1 MYLAATVFMQAQKVL
16 LDGLAS
22 TTLMTLFSYTAAEG
36 QGRNYK
42 EPVLLAGAMEAAGV
56 RQPLST
62 LGGWT
67 IHYGLGVVW
76 SAVIRVFL
84 RKMRLK
90 PRVLT
95 GVFMGT
101 IGGLVG
107 VACWKPVVQQ
117 FRLLPNR
124 QARRFYSH
132 LVLAHVLFTV
142 ALMKEMQKADAG
154 KR

>member
-1 MYLAATVFMQAQKVL
+1 MQAKEVL
-16 LDGLAS
+16 FDGLAS

-36 QGRNYK
+36 QGKNYK
-42 EPVLLAGAMEAAGV
+42 EPVLLAGAMEGAGV

-67 IHYGLGVVW
+67 IHYGLGVAW
-76 SAVIRVFL
+76 SAAIRMFL

-90 PRVLT
+90 PRLLT
-95 GVFMGT
+95 GILIGT
-101 IGGLVG
+101 VGGLVG
-107 VACWKPVVQQ
+107 VACWKPVVQN
-117 FRLLPNR
+117 FRLLPKR
-124 QARRFYSH
+124 QARSFYRH

-142 ALMKEMQKADAG
+142 ALLKEMQKADAG